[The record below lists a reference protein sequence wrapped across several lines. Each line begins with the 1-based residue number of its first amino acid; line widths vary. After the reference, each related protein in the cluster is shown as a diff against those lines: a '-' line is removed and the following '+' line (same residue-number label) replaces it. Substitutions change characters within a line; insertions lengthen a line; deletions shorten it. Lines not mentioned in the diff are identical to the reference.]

1 SVSSAVR
8 RSTEVRSSSLTIRA
22 NVSFCPEVSPTTP
35 TRSPTSTGVRPIS
48 RARIAT
54 TVGPLS
60 SATPH
65 LPRSLVIT
73 IPNFASLCRGRSLV
87 RGREPLPGRTRT
99 SDSSYRLAMSVEHLL
114 PHLCKARQGLCGG
127 FNVVDFYAF
136 NAQTNNCAGGSHAVI
151 GIRLP
156 QPTVQRGTADVYA
169 SIKVRMMA
177 TAVIN
182 LGSERLEAASVRP
195 AQVGNAGQS
204 RGGSC

>member
-1 SVSSAVR
+1 AVYDVDICIIISFLMCIYLDLISSCTFISFIILTFTFFPYTTLF
-8 RSTEVRSSSLTIRA
+8 RS
-22 NVSFCPEVSPTTP
+22 
-35 TRSPTSTGVRPIS
+35 
-48 RARIAT
+48 
-54 TVGPLS
+54 
-60 SATPH
+60 
-65 LPRSLVIT
+65 

-156 QPTVQRGTADVYA
+156 QPTVQR
-169 SIKVRMMA
+169 
-177 TAVIN
+177 
-182 LGSERLEAASVRP
+182 
-195 AQVGNAGQS
+195 S
-204 RGGSC
+204 RVDF